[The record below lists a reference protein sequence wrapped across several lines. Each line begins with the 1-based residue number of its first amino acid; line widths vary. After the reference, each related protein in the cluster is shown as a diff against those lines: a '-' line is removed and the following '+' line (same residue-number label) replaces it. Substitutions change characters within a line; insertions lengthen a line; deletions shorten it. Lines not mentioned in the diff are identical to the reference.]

1 MSTSQLQQTM
11 AILRISLAE
20 IDEDDKERQLESMI
34 SQFRTQLR
42 RLPRQVIY
50 GKNGLDA
57 SLSSMGAI
65 EERLSDSTDILR
77 RLRVKKLL

>member
-1 MSTSQLQQTM
+1 MSTSQSQQTV

-20 IDEDDKERQLESMI
+20 IDDKERQLESMI

-50 GKNGLDA
+50 GKTGLDA

-65 EERLSDSTDILR
+65 EERLSDSTDIVR
-77 RLRVKKLL
+77 RLRVEKLH